1 MPLLLFDMPVDS
13 PGCTNLFFK
22 VELCALYIWLYFS
35 KPILFFVVVVFLCF
49 YFTCSGQS
57 RMHQLFFIY
66 MIFFSFS
73 TGFFFFKVIG
83 FLLLLTGF
91 FQSHEVIKDGTFTFL
106 RSGCNRLIRMDSI
119 KREVH
124 NCILYSD

>member
-1 MPLLLFDMPVDS
+1 MPLLLFNMPVDS

-35 KPILFFVVVVFLCF
+35 KPILFFIVVVFFMLLF
-49 YFTCSGQS
+49 YMLWTVQDAPT
-57 RMHQLFFIY
+57 FFFLY
-66 MIFFSFS
+66 DFFSFQLA
-73 TGFFFFKVIG
+73 FFFKVIG
-83 FLLLLTGF
+83 FFLLLTGF

-106 RSGCNRLIRMDSI
+106 RSGCNRLIRMDSM

-124 NCILYSD
+124 NCVLYND